1 MQRTATWNFT
11 AADHNR
17 LPELLKLF
25 GCEDLVAPVEEDR
38 FARRASEVICRKKAA
53 LAADYRLWAL
63 QCEEGA
69 AATRDP
75 YAEDMLSAA
84 ARKFV
89 QVARQ
94 IEDGEL

>member
-1 MQRTATWNFT
+1 MQQTAES
-11 AADHNR
+11 NR
-17 LPELLKLF
+17 SLPELLKLL

-38 FARRASEVICRKKAA
+38 FARRASEVICRRKAA
-53 LAADYRLWAL
+53 LAGDYRLWAL

-75 YAEDMLSAA
+75 YAEDMLTAA
-84 ARKFV
+84 AHKFM

-94 IEDGEL
+94 VEEGEFF

>member
-1 MQRTATWNFT
+1 MQPTAERNG
-11 AADHNR
+11 

-38 FARRASEVICRKKAA
+38 FGKRAAELICRTKAA
-53 LAADYRLWAL
+53 LAGDYRLWAL

-69 AATRDP
+69 AQTRDP
-75 YAEDMLSAA
+75 YAEDMLTAA
-84 ARKFV
+84 AHKFM

-94 IEDGEL
+94 VEDGEFF

>member
-1 MQRTATWNFT
+1 MQRTAEHT
-11 AADHNR
+11 R

-38 FARRASEVICRKKAA
+38 FGRRASELICRKKAA
-53 LAADYRLWAL
+53 LAGKYRLWAL

-69 AATRDP
+69 AQTRDP
-75 YAEDMLSAA
+75 YAEDMLTAA
-84 ARKFV
+84 ARRFM

-94 IEDGEL
+94 VEDGEFF